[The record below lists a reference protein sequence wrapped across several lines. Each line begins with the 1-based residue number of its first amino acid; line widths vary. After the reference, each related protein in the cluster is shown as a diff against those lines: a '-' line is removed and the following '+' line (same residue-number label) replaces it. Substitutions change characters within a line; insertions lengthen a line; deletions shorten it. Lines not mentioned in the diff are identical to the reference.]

1 MTQSTKA
8 LSHIYGPVPSRR
20 LGFSLGVDII
30 PYKTCSLD
38 CVYCQ
43 LGPTPEKTVTRKTYY
58 SAEKIIPQIRSAI
71 QSGRRIDT
79 ITFSGSGEP
88 TLNILIGDLIRQ
100 IKGFTK
106 IPVTVLTNSTLMP
119 KLEVRQAL
127 LSADRI
133 VPSLDAATQEVFE
146 RINRP
151 ASGLKIADII
161 EGLSAFRKK
170 FSGLIWLEILFV
182 KGINDSPD
190 HLTALK
196 TALDRI
202 QPDRIQLNTVIRP
215 PSDRGSKP
223 LSPGEMESI
232 RAFFGEKAEIIADMT
247 QAFQNPVEDNPQEQ
261 ILAVIRRRPVT
272 RNDLAKSLGFEAGE
286 VKECLETLMKQ
297 KLIQEVIQDGKTFYK
312 PI

>member
-1 MTQSTKA
+1 MTQSKNA

-43 LGPTPEKTVTRKTYY
+43 LGPTLEKTASRKTYY
-58 SAEKIIPQIRSAI
+58 SPDEIIPQIRSAI
-71 QSGRRIDT
+71 QSGRRIDS

-88 TLNILIGDLIRQ
+88 TLNILIGDLIRK
-100 IKGFTK
+100 IKEFTE
-106 IPVTVLTNSTLMP
+106 IPVTVLTNSTLISRP
-119 KLEVRQAL
+119 DVRQDL

-151 ASGLKIADII
+151 ASGIKIADII

-190 HLTALK
+190 HLAALK
-196 TALDRI
+196 AAVERI
-202 QPDRIQLNTVIRP
+202 HPDRIQLNTVIRP
-215 PSDRGSKP
+215 PSDKGSRP
-223 LSPGEMESI
+223 LSPKEMESI

-247 QAFQNPVEDNPQEQ
+247 KTFQNPVEDNRQEQ

-272 RNDLAKSLGFEAGE
+272 LDDLVNSLGFKARD
-286 VKECLETLMKQ
+286 VHDCLDSLLKQ
-297 KLIQEVIQDGKTFYK
+297 EIIREVIQDGKTFYK
-312 PI
+312 PT